1 MASNSYTFIIV
12 PDAKSQCKRVTI
24 SMTTFYLI
32 GIIGVVAIVAA
43 GIMLN
48 TMLHSYKAVSARVRQ
63 VEKLKKTSIS
73 HKHSIDRFE
82 TEITQLSNNLSHIKH
97 LNSRLMVLAGLDPE
111 RGEQNL
117 GLGGLEEESSQSE
130 TQDE

>member
-12 PDAKSQCKRVTI
+12 PDAKSQCKRFTI
-24 SMTTFYLI
+24 SMTAFYIL
-32 GIIGVVAIVAA
+32 GIIGVVVIIAT

-48 TMLHSYKAVSARVRQ
+48 TMLHSYKAISAKVGQ

-82 TEITQLSNNLSHIKH
+82 AEIMQLSNNLSHIKH
-97 LNSRLMVLAGLDPE
+97 LNSRLMILAGLDPE

-117 GLGGLEEESSQSE
+117 GLGGPEEESSQLE
-130 TQDE
+130 AQDK